1 MIEKSKEKN
10 YTIMDNRLI
19 IEKSWWQRN
28 WKWIIPTT
36 IILFLA
42 SMVMTFNIEGN
53 PTDLLQAYSEDVLY
67 KNAID
72 KANSNE
78 RVIEVI
84 GKIDDL
90 DRLAILEGNSK
101 YSNNNNSIEITFRV
115 NGDKRKGKMDIS
127 ADKNGTDWEYKKIN
141 IRIKNPKEEIK
152 ILE

>member
-1 MIEKSKEKN
+1 
-10 YTIMDNRLI
+10 MDNRLV

-28 WKWIIPTT
+28 WKWILPIG
-36 IILFLA
+36 IILFLV
-42 SMVMTFNIEGN
+42 SIVLTLSIDGN
-53 PTDLLQAYSEDVLY
+53 PTDILQAYNEDVLY

-90 DRLAILEGNSK
+90 DQLAILEGSSK

-115 NGDKRKGKMDIS
+115 TGDKGKGKMDIS
-127 ADKNGTDWEYKKIN
+127 ADKNGSEWEYKKIS
-141 IRIKNPKEEIK
+141 IRIKEPNEEIK
-152 ILE
+152 IIE

>member
-1 MIEKSKEKN
+1 
-10 YTIMDNRLI
+10 MDNRLI
-19 IEKSWWQRN
+19 IERSWWHRN
-28 WKWIIPTT
+28 WKLFLPIT
-36 IILFLA
+36 IILFLV
-42 SMVMTFNIEGN
+42 SMVMIFSLEGN
-53 PTDLLQAYSEDVLY
+53 PTDILQAYNEDVLY

-78 RVIEVI
+78 RVKEVI

-90 DRLAILEGNSK
+90 DKLAILEGSSK

-115 NGDKRKGKMDIS
+115 TGDKGKGKMDIS

>member
-1 MIEKSKEKN
+1 
-10 YTIMDNRLI
+10 MDNRLV

-28 WKWIIPTT
+28 WKWILPIG
-36 IILFLA
+36 IILFLV
-42 SMVMTFNIEGN
+42 SIVLTLSIDGN
-53 PTDLLQAYSEDVLY
+53 PTDILQAYNEDLLY

-90 DRLAILEGNSK
+90 DQLAILEGSSK

-115 NGDKRKGKMDIS
+115 TGDKGKGKMDIS
-127 ADKNGTDWEYKKIN
+127 ADKNGSEWEYKKIS
-141 IRIKNPKEEIK
+141 IRIKEPNEEIK
-152 ILE
+152 IIE

>member
-1 MIEKSKEKN
+1 
-10 YTIMDNRLI
+10 MDNRLV

-28 WKWIIPTT
+28 WKWILPIG
-36 IILFLA
+36 IILFLV
-42 SMVMTFNIEGN
+42 SIVLTLSIDGN
-53 PTDLLQAYSEDVLY
+53 PTDILQAYNEDLLY

-90 DRLAILEGNSK
+90 DQLAILEGSSK

-115 NGDKRKGKMDIS
+115 TGDKGKGKMDIS
-127 ADKNGTDWEYKKIN
+127 ADKNGTDWEYKKIT
-141 IRIKNPKEEIK
+141 IRIKDPKEEII
-152 ILE
+152 ILK